1 MLAERSDPSL
11 SLENLDFVV
20 CTLARLC
27 PLIARVW
34 TDIPMIIYS
43 SMPIM
48 FSSPS
53 PAHDQILLRQLR
65 DLALDDNNLAA
76 VTSPMWA
83 AQFLYQVE
91 ETFHKENG
99 SSKL

>member
-65 DLALDDNNLAA
+65 DL
-76 VTSPMWA
+76 
-83 AQFLYQVE
+83 VE
-91 ETFHKENG
+91 EKFPQENFSTAIFDHF
-99 SSKL
+99 SSKFVAKSKILFQFF